1 MAEKLYMIALSP
13 TMTEGTLSRWK
24 VAEGQ
29 AFKAGSVLCEVETDK
44 AAMDY
49 EASKD
54 ASLLKILL
62 AEGGRAAVGDVIAV
76 IGKAGES
83 PDALLSELSAGAG
96 SGGPQSAVSPPPPAG
111 LAPAAAAPAPAA
123 AAVPASPPAVPQPSS
138 AAPSSPLARNL
149 ATELGIDIRALRGT
163 GPGGRVVKRDV
174 EAAASGSPASGGSA
188 FAPAAAPA
196 AGRASVPSAGAR
208 PGAVEAA
215 PVPRGLA
222 GEQTVRVEPVTGK
235 RAVIARRLSES
246 FFSSPHYYLKRTVD
260 AERLL
265 ALREVLADPEGRKP
279 SVNALLARLAAAALA
294 RHPGVN
300 AGWKDDGK
308 GNAAIEYRSRVD
320 IGLAVALPDGLIT
333 PVIRDC
339 GAKGIAI
346 IDAEMAALIVKAKG
360 PGLVPQEYTG
370 ATFTITNLGG
380 FGVEE
385 FTAIINPPGAAILA
399 VGAALAEPAAMPDGT
414 VAVRKRMRLTL
425 GCDHRVI
432 DGAVGAAF
440 LRDLALMIEEPGR
453 ALA

>member
-29 AFKAGSVLCEVETDK
+29 SFKAGSVLCEVETDK

-49 EASKD
+49 EAPKD

-83 PDALLSELSAGAG
+83 PQALLSELSAGAG
-96 SGGPQSAVSPPPPAG
+96 PGGPQSAVTPPAPAG
-111 LAPAAAAPAPAA
+111 LAPAAAAPAP
-123 AAVPASPPAVPQPSS
+123 VSVSPASVPQPSG
-138 AAPSSPLARNL
+138 AVPSSPLAR
-149 ATELGIDIRALRGT
+149 ARASELGVDIRTLRGT

-174 EAAASGSPASGGSA
+174 EGAAFGGSASGQAAASGPAASPA
-188 FAPAAAPA
+188 
-196 AGRASVPSAGAR
+196 AGAR
-208 PGAVEAA
+208 PGAAKSA
-215 PVPRGLA
+215 PVPRGPG
-222 GEQTVRVEPVTGK
+222 GEQTVRIEPVTGK

-246 FFSSPHYYLKRTVD
+246 FFSAPHYYLKQAVD

-279 SVNALLARLAAAALA
+279 SINALLAKLAAAALA
-294 RHPGVN
+294 RHPAVN
-300 AGWKDDGK
+300 AGWKDEGAGK
-308 GNAAIEYRSRVD
+308 ASIEYRSRVD
-320 IGLAVALPDGLIT
+320 VGLAVALPDGLIT
-333 PVIRDC
+333 PVVRDC
-339 GAKGIAI
+339 GAKGIAF
-346 IDAEMAALIVKAKG
+346 IDAEMSDLVAKAKG
-360 PGLVPQEYTG
+360 PGLGPEEYTG

-385 FTAIINPPGAAILA
+385 FTAIINPPGSAILA
-399 VGAALAEPAAMPDGT
+399 VGAALAEPVAMPDGT

-440 LRDLALMIEEPGR
+440 LQDLAGMIEEPGR